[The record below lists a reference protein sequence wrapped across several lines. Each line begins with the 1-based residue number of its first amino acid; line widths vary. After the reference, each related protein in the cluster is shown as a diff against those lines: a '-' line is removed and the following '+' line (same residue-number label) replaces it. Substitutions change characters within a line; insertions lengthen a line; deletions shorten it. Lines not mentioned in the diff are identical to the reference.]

1 VRGTY
6 YDECDDTNGNVFER
20 MTRVCACVP
29 VPVFYARQ
37 MMYSTRGFY
46 LTPDMLKLVRAFP
59 GSPSSAFHILCLP
72 TETLLVSPSFLFLP
86 CSTFSRIQPA
96 LPIR

>member
-1 VRGTY
+1 
-6 YDECDDTNGNVFER
+6 
-20 MTRVCACVP
+20 MRVCAR
-29 VPVFYARQ
+29 ARVLRPPDDVQ
-37 MMYSTRGFY
+37 YCGFY

-72 TETLLVSPSFLFLP
+72 TETLLVSPSILFFP